1 MSKFKIFRIISLL
14 LNAICFIMVLI
25 TIVLKVG
32 NFVVDSI
39 FANSGLSIF
48 LFFTILSN
56 AYLALTSLVM
66 IPYQVFSIKKQE
78 NQVPLWLMVVHF
90 TSVVSVMITCLVTL
104 FFLMP
109 TRANNGNN
117 PLDLIAG
124 LYFLVHLAVPVLA
137 MLNFSLLMVEPTLQF
152 RWTPFG
158 LLPLIAYATF
168 YILNIKYEFASVIG
182 VDGKAY
188 YDWYG
193 LFGSGDIGR
202 MVIVVLIMLF
212 ASYLISFVLWLMNLI
227 CRHLFKGY
235 DDDEGEEIILEDEE
249 PTIEETQSVS
259 EEKDIPEPEKKTT
272 SVSHLDNKYKDGART
287 YHISRHLLSQQW
299 QVKLAHGE
307 KAIKLFAT
315 QAEAI
320 RFAKGLVKTQGGS
333 IRVHSLKGKIRK
345 H

>member
-1 MSKFKIFRIISLL
+1 MSKFKIFRIISLS
-14 LNAICFIMVLI
+14 LNTICFIMVLI
-25 TIVLKVG
+25 SIILKVG

-39 FANSGLSIF
+39 FVNSGLSIF

-90 TSVVSVMITCLVTL
+90 TAVVSVMITCLVTL

-137 MLNFSLLMVEPTLQF
+137 MINFCLLMVEPTLQF

-158 LLPLIAYATF
+158 LLPLIAYSIF
-168 YILNIKYEFASVIG
+168 YILNIKFEFASVIG
-182 VDGKAY
+182 GDGKAY

-249 PTIEETQSVS
+249 PSIEE
-259 EEKDIPEPEKKTT
+259 DIPEPEKKTP
-272 SVSHLDNKYKDGART
+272 SVSHLEHKYKDGART
-287 YHISRHLLSQQW
+287 YHISRHLLSQRW

-315 QAEAI
+315 QAETV
-320 RFAKGLVKTQGGS
+320 RFAKDLVKTQGGS

>member
-1 MSKFKIFRIISLL
+1 MSKFKIFRIISLS
-14 LNAICFIMVLI
+14 LNTICFIMVLI
-25 TIVLKVG
+25 TIILKVG

-39 FANSGLSIF
+39 FVNSGLSIF

-66 IPYQVFSIKKQE
+66 IPYQVFSIRKQE

-90 TSVVSVMITCLVTL
+90 TAVVSVMITCLVTL

-109 TRANNGNN
+109 TRANNGND

-137 MLNFSLLMVEPTLQF
+137 MLNFCVLMVEPTLQF

-158 LLPLIAYATF
+158 LLPLIAYAIF
-168 YILNIKYEFASVIG
+168 YMLNIKFEFASVIG
-182 VDGKAY
+182 GDGKAY

-193 LFGSGDIGR
+193 LFGSGDIGK

-235 DDDEGEEIILEDEE
+235 DDDEGEEITLEDEE
-249 PTIEETQSVS
+249 PTIKE
-259 EEKDIPEPEKKTT
+259 IPESEKKTT
-272 SVSHLDNKYKDGART
+272 SVSHLDHKYKDGART

-320 RFAKGLVKTQGGS
+320 TFAKGLVKTQGGS

-345 H
+345 Q

>member
-1 MSKFKIFRIISLL
+1 MSKFKIFRIISLS
-14 LNAICFIMVLI
+14 LNTICFIMVLI
-25 TIVLKVG
+25 TIILKVG

-66 IPYQVFSIKKQE
+66 IPYQVFSIRKQE

-90 TSVVSVMITCLVTL
+90 TAVVSVMITCLVTL

-137 MLNFSLLMVEPTLQF
+137 MLNFCLLMVEPTLQF

-158 LLPLIAYATF
+158 LLPLIAYAIF
-168 YILNIKYEFASVIG
+168 YILNIKFEFASVIG
-182 VDGKAY
+182 GDGKAY

-193 LFGSGDIGR
+193 MFGSGDIGR

-235 DDDEGEEIILEDEE
+235 DDDEGEEITLEDEE
-249 PTIEETQSVS
+249 PTIEE
-259 EEKDIPEPEKKTT
+259 EIPEPKKKTT
-272 SVSHLDNKYKDGART
+272 SVSHLEHKYKDGERT
-287 YHISRHLLSQQW
+287 YHISRHMLSQQW

-320 RFAKGLVKTQGGS
+320 RFAKDLVKTQGAS
-333 IRVHSLKGKIRK
+333 IRVHSLKGEIRK

>member
-1 MSKFKIFRIISLL
+1 MSKFKIFRIISLS
-14 LNAICFIMVLI
+14 LNTICFIMVLI

-32 NFVVDSI
+32 DFVVDSI
-39 FANSGLSIF
+39 FVNSGLSIF

-90 TSVVSVMITCLVTL
+90 TAVVSVMITCLVTL

-137 MLNFSLLMVEPTLQF
+137 MLNFCFLMVEPTLQF
-152 RWTPFG
+152 KWTPFG
-158 LLPLIAYATF
+158 LLPLIAYAIF
-168 YILNIKYEFASVIG
+168 YILNVKFKFASVIG
-182 VDGKAY
+182 GDGKAY

-193 LFGSGDIGR
+193 LFGDGDIGR

-212 ASYLISFVLWLMNLI
+212 ASYLISFVLWLMNMI

-235 DDDEGEEIILEDEE
+235 DDDEGEEITLEDEE
-249 PTIEETQSVS
+249 PAIEE
-259 EEKDIPEPEKKTT
+259 EIPEPEKKTT
-272 SVSHLDNKYKDGART
+272 SVSHLDHKYKDGART

-320 RFAKGLVKTQGGS
+320 RFAKDLVKTQGGS

>member
-1 MSKFKIFRIISLL
+1 MSKFKIFRIISLS
-14 LNAICFIMVLI
+14 LNTICFIMVLI
-25 TIVLKVG
+25 TIILKVG

-39 FANSGLSIF
+39 FVNSGLSIF

-66 IPYQVFSIKKQE
+66 IPYQVFSIRKQE

-90 TSVVSVMITCLVTL
+90 TAVVSVMITCLVTL

-109 TRANNGNN
+109 TRANNGND

-137 MLNFSLLMVEPTLQF
+137 MLNFCVLMVEPTLQF

-158 LLPLIAYATF
+158 LLPLIAYAIF
-168 YILNIKYEFASVIG
+168 YMLNIKFEFASVIG
-182 VDGKAY
+182 GDGKAY

-193 LFGSGDIGR
+193 LFGSGDIGK

-212 ASYLISFVLWLMNLI
+212 ASYLISFVLWLMNMI

-235 DDDEGEEIILEDEE
+235 DDDEGEEITLEDEE
-249 PTIEETQSVS
+249 PTIKE
-259 EEKDIPEPEKKTT
+259 IPESEKKTT
-272 SVSHLDNKYKDGART
+272 SVSHLDHKYKDGART

-320 RFAKGLVKTQGGS
+320 TFAKGLVKTQGGS

-345 H
+345 Q

>member
-1 MSKFKIFRIISLL
+1 MSKFKIFRIISLS
-14 LNAICFIMVLI
+14 LNTICFIMVLI
-25 TIVLKVG
+25 TIILKVG

-39 FANSGLSIF
+39 FVNSGLSIF

-66 IPYQVFSIKKQE
+66 IPYQVFSIRKQE

-90 TSVVSVMITCLVTL
+90 TAVVSVMITCLVTL

-109 TRANNGNN
+109 TRANNGND

-137 MLNFSLLMVEPTLQF
+137 MLNFCVLMVEPTLQF

-158 LLPLIAYATF
+158 LLPLIAYAIF
-168 YILNIKYEFASVIG
+168 YMLNIKFEFASVIG
-182 VDGKAY
+182 GDGKAY

-193 LFGSGDIGR
+193 LFGSGDIGK

-235 DDDEGEEIILEDEE
+235 DDDEGEEITLEDEE
-249 PTIEETQSVS
+249 PTIEE
-259 EEKDIPEPEKKTT
+259 KIPEPEKKTT
-272 SVSHLDNKYKDGART
+272 SVSHLEHKYKDGART
-287 YHISRHLLSQQW
+287 YHISRHMLSQQW

-320 RFAKGLVKTQGGS
+320 TFAKGLVKTQGGS

-345 H
+345 Q

>member
-1 MSKFKIFRIISLL
+1 MSKFKRFRIISLL
-14 LNAICFIMVLI
+14 LNTICFIMVLI
-25 TIVLKVG
+25 TIILKVSD
-32 NFVVDSI
+32 FVVDSI

-78 NQVPLWLMVVHF
+78 NQVPMWLMVVHF
-90 TSVVSVMITCLVTL
+90 TAVVSVMITCLVTL

-109 TRANNGNN
+109 TRANNGND

-137 MLNFSLLMVEPTLQF
+137 MLNFCLLMVEPTLQF
-152 RWTPFG
+152 RWTPFS
-158 LLPLIAYATF
+158 LLPLIAYAIF
-168 YILNIKYEFASVIG
+168 YILNIKFEFASVIG
-182 VDGKAY
+182 GDGKAY
-188 YDWYG
+188 YDWSG
-193 LFGSGDIGR
+193 LFGNGDIGK

-235 DDDEGEEIILEDEE
+235 DDDEGEEITLEDEE
-249 PTIEETQSVS
+249 PAIEE
-259 EEKDIPEPEKKTT
+259 EIPESKKKTT
-272 SVSHLDNKYKDGART
+272 SVSHLDHKYKDGART

>member
-14 LNAICFIMVLI
+14 LNTICFIMVLI
-25 TIVLKVG
+25 TIILKVG
-32 NFVVDSI
+32 DFVVDSI

-78 NQVPLWLMVVHF
+78 NQVPMWLMVVHF
-90 TSVVSVMITCLVTL
+90 TAVVSVMITCLVTL

-137 MLNFSLLMVEPTLQF
+137 MLNFCLLMVEPTLQF
-152 RWTPFG
+152 RWTPLG
-158 LLPLIAYATF
+158 LLPLIAYAIF
-168 YILNIKYEFASVIG
+168 YILNIQFEFAFVIG
-182 VDGKAY
+182 GDGKAY

-193 LFGSGDIGR
+193 MFGDGDIGR

-212 ASYLISFVLWLMNLI
+212 ASYLISFVLWLMNMI

-235 DDDEGEEIILEDEE
+235 DDDEGEEITLEDEE
-249 PTIEETQSVS
+249 PSIEEEIS
-259 EEKDIPEPEKKTT
+259 EPEKKTT
-272 SVSHLDNKYKDGART
+272 SVSHLDHKYKDGART

-320 RFAKGLVKTQGGS
+320 RFAKDLVKTQGGS